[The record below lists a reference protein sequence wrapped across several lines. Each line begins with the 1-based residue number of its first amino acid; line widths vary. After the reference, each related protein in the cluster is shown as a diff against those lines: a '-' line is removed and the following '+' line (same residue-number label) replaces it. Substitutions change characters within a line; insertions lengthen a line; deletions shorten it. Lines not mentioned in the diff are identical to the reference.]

1 MLNESDPAA
10 SSRQQSDRNEQLE
23 KFISKASDVKTARK
37 FVRDAVSV
45 ASGLWVSYLG
55 ILVYIGVAVGAVTHA
70 DLFLEKPVKLPGLG
84 DTPLPLVAFFILAP
98 DSGAGRLCHLA
109 CLHAVAF

>member
-23 KFISKASDVKTARK
+23 KFISKASDARK